1 MIILIEGPRGAG
13 KSHLVDQFMLKNKNP
28 DVLYYKFA
36 FSDWIKK
43 LKIED
48 QEEGPG
54 VHYFSISNIITILGL
69 SDNLL
74 KGKTIV
80 FDRSIFSAYVWS
92 IMRDRM
98 NGDRLIR
105 EFSSILRDEI
115 YTNCKLVYV
124 TKLDPDIKIER
135 EKNDIFNKYE
145 DYRTENLFYDN
156 IIYLFNREISNSS
169 RNNEILEFKN
179 DFDQKSESRFNI
191 LLNNLIDK

>member
-13 KSHLVDQFMLKNKNP
+13 KSHLVDQFMLKNENP

-43 LKIED
+43 LRIED
-48 QEEGPG
+48 QEKGPG
-54 VHYFSISNIITILGL
+54 VHYFSISNIITILGI
-69 SDNLL
+69 SDTLL

-98 NGDRLIR
+98 DGDRLIR

-115 YTNCKLVYV
+115 YSNCKLIYV
-124 TKLDPDIKIER
+124 TKSDPGAKIER
-135 EKNDIFNKYE
+135 EKDDIFNKYE
-145 DYRTENLFYDN
+145 DYYTENQFYNN
-156 IIYLFNREISNSS
+156 IIYLFDREISNSS

-179 DFDQKSESRFNI
+179 DFDEASESRFNT